1 MTETRSTELNE
12 QLKQAEKQKV
22 PKRQTPFSKAFV
34 EFIPTDWAPIPTS
47 CPNRSARYLRLP
59 HTVMP

>member
-22 PKRQTPFSKAFV
+22 PKRQTPFSHPLKHLTKFR
-34 EFIPTDWAPIPTS
+34 FQ
-47 CPNRSARYLRLP
+47 
-59 HTVMP
+59 